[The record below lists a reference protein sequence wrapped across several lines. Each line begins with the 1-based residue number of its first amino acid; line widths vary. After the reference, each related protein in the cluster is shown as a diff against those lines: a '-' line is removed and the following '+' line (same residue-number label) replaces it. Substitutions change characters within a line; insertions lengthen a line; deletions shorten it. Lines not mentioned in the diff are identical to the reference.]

1 MGDSII
7 KNNRHTQ
14 KLKEKEQTEEDE
26 YSFFFF
32 LRCLEYVCVTLF
44 KKNDFEINRW
54 ERRRGLGER
63 EPLDWP
69 SKHQNKKI
77 KII

>member
-14 KLKEKEQTEEDE
+14 KLKEEEQTEEDE
-26 YSFFFF
+26 YSFFF

>member
-14 KLKEKEQTEEDE
+14 KLKEEEQTEEDE
-26 YSFFFF
+26 YSFFF

-44 KKNDFEINRW
+44 KKNDFEINR
-54 ERRRGLGER
+54 
-63 EPLDWP
+63 
-69 SKHQNKKI
+69 
-77 KII
+77 